1 MGDLPSYVKNIAQVY
16 EGIASQIENLLI
28 VLNDKGMQ
36 GHEHQILADRINN
49 YLAAFEQSVR
59 TEGLLVKKLA
69 PDKRKRFLFLLNDQ
83 IKQIKRL
90 KTYITISKKKPTPE
104 IIKAVN
110 ELYTKIREEIA
121 GEEALLK

>member
-1 MGDLPSYVKNIAQVY
+1 
-16 EGIASQIENLLI
+16 
-28 VLNDKGMQ
+28 MQ